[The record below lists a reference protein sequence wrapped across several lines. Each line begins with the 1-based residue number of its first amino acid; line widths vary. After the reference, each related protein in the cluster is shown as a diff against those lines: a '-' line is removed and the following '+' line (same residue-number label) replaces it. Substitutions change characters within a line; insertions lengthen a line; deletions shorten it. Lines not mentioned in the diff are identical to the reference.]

1 MNSSQSEAKTSE
13 LADFSENAAEI
24 VEAEISDVV
33 AAITQ
38 VAAEVTEEVIEAE
51 VIEPVGATD
60 LVLPS
65 TLHKGAA
72 TILVL
77 PAPLPADQHPVRV
90 YLNSLS
96 TGSRRTMHQ
105 ALDVIAGLLTTERH
119 NALSLC
125 WGALRYQHTAAI
137 AAELSERYA
146 PATANKMLAALRGVL
161 KAAWRLEQIPTED
174 YQRAIDFKPL
184 RGETL
189 PAGRC
194 ISAGEL
200 RTLFQSCAQDINKD
214 GTRRAVAIRDAAI
227 LAVLYGVGLRRS
239 EVVALDLAHYNAES
253 GELTI
258 RRSKGGKDRL
268 SYAGRG
274 TREALS
280 AWLDLRGQEAGPL
293 FLPILKSGRLVP
305 RRLSDQAILKLL
317 LKRATLAGVNHL
329 SPHDMRRSFI
339 SDLLDA
345 GADISAVQKL
355 AGHANVATTI
365 RYDRRGE
372 AAKQKAA
379 ELLHVP
385 FTK

>member
-1 MNSSQSEAKTSE
+1 MDF
-13 LADFSENAAEI
+13 LADADAINQ
-24 VEAEISDVV
+24 VEMDSGALALRESVEISDLLL
-33 AAITQ
+33 
-38 VAAEVTEEVIEAE
+38 
-51 VIEPVGATD
+51 PV
-60 LVLPS
+60 
-65 TLHKGAA
+65 
-72 TILVL
+72 
-77 PAPLPADQHPVRV
+77 PLNADQHPARV
-90 YLNSLS
+90 YLRSLS
-96 TGSRRTMHQ
+96 SGSRRTMRQ
-105 ALDVIAGLLTTERH
+105 ALDVIARLLTSGRH
-119 NALSLC
+119 DALSLC

-137 AAELSERYA
+137 AAALSEHYA
-146 PATANKMLAALRGVL
+146 PNTSNKMLAALRGVL

-174 YQRAIDFKPL
+174 YQRAVDFKPL

-189 PAGRC
+189 PAGRS

-200 RTLFQSCAQDINKD
+200 RALFNACAQDINKE
-214 GTRRAVAIRDAAI
+214 GERRPTAIRDAAI

-239 EVVALDLAHYNAES
+239 EIVALDYENYNAEN
-253 GELTI
+253 GEVKI

-280 AWLDLRGQEAGPL
+280 AWLALRGEENGPL
-293 FLPILKSGRLVP
+293 FWPILKSGRLVP
-305 RRLSDQAILKLL
+305 RRLSDQAILTLL
-317 LKRATLAGVNHL
+317 MKRAKQAGVKHL

-355 AGHANVATTI
+355 AGHANVSTTI

-385 FTK
+385 FTE